1 MWITTLGSHCALQ
14 VLKGAKDEGFMT
26 AVVTERRREGL
37 YRRFGFI
44 DDFVVV
50 DRFGDVAKPDLQAAL
65 RERGAVMVPHGTL
78 VSEVG
83 VDTVEGGLDV
93 PIFGNRRMLRWES
106 DRNLKEKLMKEAGI
120 RLPRSF
126 ATPEEMDGLCIVK
139 LHGARGGL
147 GYFLADGPGPYRRK
161 REELEA
167 KGLLGR
173 DAQVFIQEYVVGVP
187 AYLHYFYSPLHRRLE
202 FLGAEKRYETTVDG
216 IGRVPSSLQG
226 ELSPSYVVVG
236 NIPLVLRES
245 LLEDVYRMGE
255 DFVRASQRLVPP
267 GSIGPFCLE
276 GVYDAEARFVAF
288 EFSARIVAGTNLYV
302 NGSPYSALTYGG
314 EQVSMGRRIAMEVKE
329 AQASGSL
336 DGVLT

>member
-147 GYFLADGPGPYRRK
+147 GYFLADGPGLALLRR
-161 REELEA
+161 
-167 KGLLGR
+167 
-173 DAQVFIQEYVVGVP
+173 
-187 AYLHYFYSPLHRRLE
+187 H
-202 FLGAEKRYETTVDG
+202 
-216 IGRVPSSLQG
+216 
-226 ELSPSYVVVG
+226 LSPF
-236 NIPLVLRES
+236 P
-245 LLEDVYRMGE
+245 
-255 DFVRASQRLVPP
+255 
-267 GSIGPFCLE
+267 
-276 GVYDAEARFVAF
+276 
-288 EFSARIVAGTNLYV
+288 ARIAALQARYPNLIFAACQDTI
-302 NGSPYSALTYGG
+302 NRL
-314 EQVSMGRRIAMEVKE
+314 
-329 AQASGSL
+329 
-336 DGVLT
+336 